1 MAAEGKKR
9 LKNGGLD
16 TLIQKVTAVDV
27 SKLYFS
33 RSTEAHSEHE
43 ARAERR
49 GERRA
54 GEQNIGEQEASMIA
68 EHRRSERRA
77 WDEHRRAS
85 ASMRAE
91 HQSGASASMRAE
103 HRRAWDEPQRRA
115 RDEHRRACERG

>member
-16 TLIQKVTAVDV
+16 TLIQKVIAVDV
-27 SKLYFS
+27 SKLYFNTS
-33 RSTEAHSEHE
+33 IEAHSEHQ

-54 GEQNIGEQEASMIA
+54 GEQRIGKQKASMRA
-68 EHRRSERRA
+68 EHRRAERRA

-85 ASMRAE
+85 AI
-91 HQSGASASMRAE
+91 MRAE
-103 HRRAWDEPQRRA
+103 HRRAAGDRDASLRGEHESRA
-115 RDEHRRACERG
+115 SASMG

>member
-16 TLIQKVTAVDV
+16 TLIQKVIAVDV

-33 RSTEAHSEHE
+33 TSTEAHSEHE

-54 GEQNIGEQEASMIA
+54 GEQSIGEQEASMIA

-85 ASMRAE
+85 ASISEHGSRASERSISE
-91 HQSGASASMRAE
+91 HESRASASREASM
-103 HRRAWDEPQRRA
+103 
-115 RDEHRRACERG
+115 G